1 MAQSALDL
9 NVWKEIAIAKQILIK
24 AATDTLGLDPECNDD
39 ELKVELDKAMCLLLL
54 INITCSLL
62 WLSLL

>member
-39 ELKVELDKAMCLLLL
+39 ELKVELDKAMQ
-54 INITCSLL
+54 
-62 WLSLL
+62 